1 MRIERNGLFSDSKIV
16 ARNMIL
22 TTAAAIASMIL
33 CAGALAQQKQPEKK
47 NMDLVGYN
55 DLQARSAYQPVIQ
68 KQGDRWIA
76 YIGHHARRGDKSAD
90 RQRGT
95 ERHFHRRCHRSQAS
109 QISRAHSRRTS

>member
-55 DLQARSAYQPVIQ
+55 DLQGRSAYQPVIQ

-76 YIGHHARRGDKSAD
+76 YVGHHAGVVLIRLPAKTNRTVLRLSMLPIP
-90 RQRGT
+90 
-95 ERHFHRRCHRSQAS
+95 SIPN
-109 QISRAHSRRTS
+109 ISRTFPAN